1 MFGWVGGGWKI
12 GRKSRDDILAF
23 HCLVNNR
30 RGEENEGGEGEGDF
44 HLVSPKTNPRIGEK
58 MRKGGH

>member
-1 MFGWVGGGWKI
+1 MENI
-12 GRKSRDDILAF
+12 GRKSGDDILAF
-23 HCLVNNR
+23 HCLVNKR